1 MSQDTDIQNLFRQ
14 FDGKPTQYKEIART
28 EQSLGA
34 RQRWP
39 LLDAIRLHQDPVP
52 PAKIAETFRSALNA
66 RPQAPSP
73 PAVEITLPEE
83 AVTLQQ
89 TVSQPALQ
97 PEPAAPAGMAAQVS
111 PTIEPSK
118 TSWFRSTAPSAMP
131 PAPVVREPA
140 PTLSAMAGSAHASR
154 LFSARQPVDGHENNQ
169 TIAAETAPASSP
181 QRKIPPFVVGATAG
195 PIPPIKPATAAS
207 PQNGQTPLKSL
218 FNRLA
223 SSGDTPLRRG

>member
-14 FDGKPTQYKEIART
+14 FDGTPSQYKEIART

-66 RPQAPSP
+66 RSQVPSVP
-73 PAVEITLPEE
+73 VVDFAMPDE
-83 AVTLQQ
+83 AV
-89 TVSQPALQ
+89 ALQ
-97 PEPAAPAGMAAQVS
+97 KTVLQPKAAVPASMVAQMS

-118 TSWFRSTAPSAMP
+118 TSWFRSVAPSAMP
-131 PAPVVREPA
+131 PAPAIREPA
-140 PTLSAMAGSAHASR
+140 PTLSAMVGSTQASR
-154 LFSARQPVDGHENNQ
+154 LFSARQPLEGHENTQ
-169 TIAAETAPASSP
+169 TVATETASASSP
-181 QRKIPPFVVGATAG
+181 QRAVPPFIVGATG
-195 PIPPIKPATAAS
+195 PIPPTKAPAAAA
-207 PQNGQTPLKSL
+207 QNGQTPLKSL

-223 SSGDTPLRRG
+223 SSSDTPLRRG